1 MRAGEQAWWQGAAAV
16 VVAATVLCAALTA
29 GFFFNATHRERVPG
43 RRTAALALALTALGA
58 GLQAVAAL
66 IWQAEPSL
74 VVGAGL
80 PACAGQILTALLVL
94 RQMGRE

>member
-1 MRAGEQAWWQGAAAV
+1 MAGDQAWWQAVAAAQV
-16 VVAATVLCAALTA
+16 VTTVSCAALTA
-29 GFFFNATHRERVPG
+29 GFFFNATRRERVPG

-58 GLQAVAAL
+58 ALQAAAAL
-66 IWQAEPSL
+66 VWQADPSL
-74 VVGAGL
+74 VVSAGL